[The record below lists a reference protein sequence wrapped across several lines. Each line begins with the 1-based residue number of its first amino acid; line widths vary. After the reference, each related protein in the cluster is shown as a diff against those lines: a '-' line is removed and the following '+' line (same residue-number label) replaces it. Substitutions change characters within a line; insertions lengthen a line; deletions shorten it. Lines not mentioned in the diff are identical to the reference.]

1 MCPSRKIGEG
11 ESSQAAMGMLWW
23 GLCTD
28 GVLAEGCAGKIQIVG
43 LWRDVDGS
51 RSRYRRFLGSTI
63 QHSAAG
69 RACAK
74 ARSEARRK
82 RPQKRYI
89 SMSRALI
96 HAYYVVRSSTTTIG
110 AARTNEE
117 QRRSARTG
125 KEPSRPPPSSSTSPS
140 AKSCRRSE
148 TLGQSNGH
156 DSLLRRRGRR
166 RPDTLRGSSSCS

>member
-1 MCPSRKIGEG
+1 MNVKLSNLLAQA
-11 ESSQAAMGMLWW
+11 ESICVQAGRLERVK
-23 GLCTD
+23 
-28 GVLAEGCAGKIQIVG
+28 VLKLPWACCGGGCARMECWLKVARAKFKSWDFGGTSMGPGPVIEDFWVP
-43 LWRDVDGS
+43 
-51 RSRYRRFLGSTI
+51 RSNSK
-63 QHSAAG
+63 SM
-69 RACAK
+69 
-74 ARSEARRK
+74 
-82 RPQKRYI
+82 
-89 SMSRALI
+89 MSRALI